1 MKTNNLGLTNYEN
14 AYIILAWAMRF
25 HTREGAGACGKGHAA
40 ACCVRPRGSL
50 RSLCLLLVP
59 SGGILSERAE
69 SMQRRAQGGHFRLC
83 PPCGSPR
90 TDQRGP
96 SAPSGYPRMG
106 ALSKNTGDSCRVQ
119 TPRRELPHPKDT
131 TREQRGE
138 KDGGKLPMR
147 GFPKGADGPLWS
159 AWKGVRGENPVERVF
174 PSCPFFPHSFRQ
186 RKEWGPRREQAK
198 DTDPAPGGNPS
209 GKRSTPPPERLPLRK
224 GAVSKAD

>member
-1 MKTNNLGLTNYEN
+1 MGEALPVYGVSSGGHVLLLPLVPSGGGVCVFCRYPP
-14 AYIILAWAMRF
+14 
-25 HTREGAGACGKGHAA
+25 GGK
-40 ACCVRPRGSL
+40 V
-50 RSLCLLLVP
+50 LCLSSVSSGGPALCLASVS

-119 TPRRELPHPKDT
+119 TPRRELPHPKAA
-131 TREQRGE
+131 TREQPTETRQTPCPRCPKSPENAATHRQRGA
-138 KDGGKLPMR
+138 GAAGRIRRGKLPMR
-147 GFPKGADGPLWS
+147 GFPKGANGPLWS

-186 RKEWGPRREQAK
+186 RKEWGPRRE
-198 DTDPAPGGNPS
+198 
-209 GKRSTPPPERLPLRK
+209 RH
-224 GAVSKAD
+224 